1 MSTAKE
7 THTKG
12 PSETKDLAVDCAG
25 ALADAELIVGT
36 PTVAVSAPN
45 DLIITGISV
54 NDVVLSE
61 PGRPDI
67 QIGQGIRAFVVGG
80 TSGTTYTIT
89 FSYETD
95 GGQQLEAACRLR
107 VT

>member
-7 THTKG
+7 LHTKATA
-12 PSETKDLAVDCAG
+12 ETKDLVVDCAG
-25 ALADAELIVGT
+25 DLADQEQITGT
-36 PTVAVSAPN
+36 PTVVVSAPN
-45 DLIITGISV
+45 DLIITGITV
-54 NDVVLSE
+54 NDEVLNE
-61 PGRPDI
+61 PGRSDI
-67 QIGQGIRAFVVGG
+67 QIGQGIRAFIGGG

-95 GGQQLEAACRLR
+95 GEQELEAVCRLR